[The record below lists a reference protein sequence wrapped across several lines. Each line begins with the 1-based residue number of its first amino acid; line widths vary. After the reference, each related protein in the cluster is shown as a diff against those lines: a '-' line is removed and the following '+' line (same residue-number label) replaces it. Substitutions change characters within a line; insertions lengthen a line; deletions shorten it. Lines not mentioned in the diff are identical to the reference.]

1 MICIIKFGKEIFI
14 TSGEIGTH
22 AMHPPGTRIIDINK
36 WQNRIE
42 STGGRG
48 SPPLR
53 GDFASATQAVV
64 VTTPPPRHRI
74 TSYGLQNEQAC
85 KPRRSA
91 APRVLGILVRE
102 TPLQPSK

>member
-1 MICIIKFGKEIFI
+1 MVRDSKFGNGIFE
-14 TSGEIGTH
+14 TPGEIGTH
-22 AMHPPGTRIIDINK
+22 AMHPPGKRSIDINK

-64 VTTPPPRHRI
+64 VTTPAPRHRI
-74 TSYGLQNEQAC
+74 FS
-85 KPRRSA
+85 
-91 APRVLGILVRE
+91 
-102 TPLQPSK
+102 